1 MRILLAEDEH
11 ALSRA
16 LVAIL
21 EHEGFVVDAV
31 GDGEE
36 ALYQLDI
43 NDYDVVVLDIMMP
56 KLDGLSVLRQMRVDG
71 NAVPVLL
78 LTAKS
83 EIRDRVEGLDSGAN
97 DYLTKPFAAQE
108 LLARLRVLTR
118 TNQAAPARELSFG
131 DIALDEEGSQLCV
144 GETRVDLTPR
154 EFQMM
159 EMLVAAGSSHPVST
173 DAFMRKVW
181 GGLSDVETGVIWV
194 NLSNLRKKLA
204 KAGSSVGIV
213 ARRGVGYHLEMG
225 AADEGEGA

>member
-56 KLDGLSVLRQMRVDG
+56 KLDGLSVLRQMRADG

-118 TNQAAPARELSFG
+118 TNQAAPTRELSFG

-159 EMLVAAGSSHPVST
+159 EMLVTAKNTKIST

-181 GGLSDVETGVIWV
+181 GSLSDVETSVVWV

-204 KAGSSVGIV
+204 QVGSSVRIS
-213 ARRGVGYHLEMG
+213 ALRGVGYYLEENDG
-225 AADEGEGA
+225 

>member
-56 KLDGLSVLRQMRVDG
+56 KLDGLSVLRQMRADG

-118 TNQAAPARELSFG
+118 TNQAAPTRELSFG

-213 ARRGVGYHLEMG
+213 ARRGVGYHLELG
-225 AADEGEGA
+225 TPDEGEGA